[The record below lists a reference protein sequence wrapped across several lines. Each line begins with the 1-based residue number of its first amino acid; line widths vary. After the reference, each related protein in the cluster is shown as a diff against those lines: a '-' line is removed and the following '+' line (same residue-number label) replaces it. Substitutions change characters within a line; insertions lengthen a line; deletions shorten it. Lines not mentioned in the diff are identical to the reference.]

1 MTKRRLAAMASALT
15 VCGIGAL
22 AVWWMVRSA
31 LESPGDIRDV
41 SVSRESPDTVSPTDK
56 SAVPSPV
63 ELAAVGRPWEE
74 LPPQEIIGSANC
86 LFVAGTGEATG
97 VAVVLAGPNPD
108 AAWYAVVD
116 EDGVLFGGFGG
127 DLKFGTDGPPFFD
140 LGRRLD
146 GSVLMGYGTFDLN
159 AQIVLDGQSIYEAE
173 GARSFDVAS
182 DGSSFLVIEPL
193 AGGASRLV
201 IRNLD
206 LGVELHHDLGDLPNK
221 PGRISSWYSAD
232 GTEAIIQAGTT
243 YRFYPVDG
251 GEPREI
257 RVPDQGSGGY
267 TIFQS
272 REVGFRVN
280 EEKGEFAKIARV
292 EHRFGDNGTEP
303 AAVEAWSRTFP
314 FEAFGEPTKSPSV
327 SRDGAWVVLGFN
339 RLGLVLD
346 ASTGETTVSVPFDE
360 DARKA
365 RGNPTGVHFQEGRFF
380 LYRQRITQNAGR
392 RLAERFVE
400 VFDPNIVNLQGE
412 PGTRMSVDTV
422 PQQRYGGFFGYDTP
436 EASLVFP
443 LFPHG
448 GTPEKRCTRPVLGDG
463 RILVADGNRL
473 TYQVPQAD

>member
-1 MTKRRLAAMASALT
+1 MTKRRLATTALALA
-15 VCGIGAL
+15 VCGIAAL
-22 AVWWMVRSA
+22 AVWWMVRSP
-31 LESPGDIRDV
+31 LEAPGDIRDV
-41 SVSRESPDTVSPTDK
+41 SVSRESPDAVSPTNK
-56 SAVPSPV
+56 RAVPSPM

-74 LPPQEIIGSANC
+74 LPPQEVIDSPDC
-86 LFVAGTGEATG
+86 LFVAGTGEAAG
-97 VAVVLAGPNPD
+97 VAVVLAGPSPD

-127 DLKFGTDGPPFFD
+127 GLKFATDRPPFFD

-146 GSVLMGYGTFDLN
+146 GSVLMGYGTFELN

-173 GARSFDVAS
+173 GVRSFDVAS

-193 AGGASRLV
+193 AGDASRLV
-201 IRNLD
+201 IRNLN
-206 LGVELHHDLGDLPNK
+206 LGVELHHDLGDLPNE
-221 PGRISSWYSAD
+221 PRTSLWYSAD
-232 GTEAIIQAGTT
+232 GTEAIIQAGPT

-257 RVPDQGSGGY
+257 RVPDQGSGTY
-267 TIFQS
+267 PIFQS
-272 REVGFRVN
+272 REVGFHVK
-280 EEKGEFAKIARV
+280 EVKGEFAKIARV
-292 EHRFGDNGTEP
+292 EHRFGDNGMEP
-303 AAVEAWSRTFP
+303 AAVEVWSRTFP

-339 RLGLVLD
+339 RQGLVLD
-346 ASTGETTVSVPFDE
+346 ASTGETTVSVPFDG

-380 LYRQRITQNAGR
+380 LYRQRITQKAGR

-400 VFDPNIVNLQGE
+400 VFDPTIVNLQGE
-412 PGTRMSVDTV
+412 PGIRMPIDTV
-422 PQQRYGGFFGYDTP
+422 PQQRYGGFFGSDTP

-473 TYQVPQAD
+473 TYKVSQSD